1 VRPFE
6 GELTMDSSSRGFD
19 KPVVI
24 SGGLAVDDR
33 GEVGFVND
41 FSFQG
46 VKRFYMVSNHRAG
59 FIRAWH
65 GHRKEGK
72 YVTAVVGSAIVGA
85 VRIDN
90 WESPSRELSVDRF
103 VLSARKPS
111 VLFIPPGYANGFMSL
126 TDDLKLMFF
135 STSTLEE
142 SIADDIR
149 FDSRLWDAWQVAER

>member
-1 VRPFE
+1 
-6 GELTMDSSSRGFD
+6 MDSSSQGFD
-19 KPVVI
+19 KPIMI

-46 VKRFYMVSNHRAG
+46 VKRFYTVSNHRAG

-72 YVTAVVGSAIVGA
+72 YVTAVAGSAVVGA
-85 VRIDN
+85 VRIDD
-90 WESPSRELSVDRF
+90 WEKPSRALSVERF
-103 VLSARKPS
+103 VLSAKRPS

-142 SIADDIR
+142 SAGDDIR
-149 FDSRLWDAWQVAER
+149 FDSRWWDPWQVAER